1 MNASNSSTIKELFEH
16 LSLCG
21 DLPANSNAQHW
32 VAIMVH
38 YVCAAIDERED
49 SPTVRHVLQS
59 FANEL
64 MQHID
69 KADNTPLPTYL
80 QNAIILA
87 SDNKQSVKYLVQ
99 WLNENHQR
107 YRYIDAILVD
117 EETYHNSLLSLLSAA
132 HAVWASDILSYA
144 KSFIISRNN
153 YVK

>member
-1 MNASNSSTIKELFEH
+1 MNVTNSNIIKELFERTSLYND
-16 LSLCG
+16 LSKS
-21 DLPANSNAQHW
+21 PNALHW
-32 VAIMVH
+32 VDAMLRYICEALDENETSETVH
-38 YVCAAIDERED
+38 
-49 SPTVRHVLQS
+49 HVLQS

-69 KADNTPLPTYL
+69 KADNTPLANYL
-80 QNAIILA
+80 QNAIIIA
-87 SDNKQSVKYLVQ
+87 TDNKPSIKYLVQ

-117 EETYHNSLLSLLSAA
+117 DDSYHNSLLSLLSAA

-144 KSFIISRNN
+144 KSFIVSRNN

>member
-1 MNASNSSTIKELFEH
+1 MNATNSSAIKELFER
-16 LSLCG
+16 LSLSS
-21 DLPANSNAQHW
+21 DLITHSNAPHW
-32 VAIMVH
+32 VDQMTQ
-38 YVCAAIDERED
+38 YVCAAVDERED

-64 MQHID
+64 MQHLD
-69 KADNTPLPTYL
+69 KADNTPLSTYL

-117 EETYHNSLLSLLSAA
+117 EDAYHNSLLSLLSAA
-132 HAVWASDILSYA
+132 HAMWASDILSYA